1 VFRINQEQQQ
11 QQKNQNKAINQAVQK
26 GSCAKKCISASDPN
40 RVKI

>member
-11 QQKNQNKAINQAVQK
+11 QQQNKAFNQAVQK
-26 GSCAKKCISASDPN
+26 GSSAKKSISASDPN